1 MIFHRI
7 QQLLRKPNAA
17 TPQPVPLEG
26 SPLASG
32 LALHIGSHTVIAC
45 HDCDLL
51 NRLPEGATTTLL
63 CARCGAVLYQYKPNS
78 IDRALALTLAAL
90 ILFILSNCFP
100 FLAMKSGGFIQETTL
115 LTGIHELWKQELY
128 GLAFLVL
135 LTCVL
140 VPLLQML
147 GLLYILAPLKL
158 GLRPAV
164 QAARVLR
171 LVQEVAPWGMMEV
184 FMMGILVALVKLGHM
199 ATIIPGISVFSFG
212 ALIFIMAA
220 AFSNLDPALLWDRL
234 DLRRYA

>member
-7 QQLLRKPNAA
+7 QRLFHRPLPAA
-17 TPQPVPLEG
+17 PSPVPMDG

-32 LALHIGSHTVIAC
+32 VALHIEAHTVVAC

-51 NRLPEGATTTLL
+51 NRLPEGATTSLL

-90 ILFILSNCFP
+90 VLFILSNSFP
-100 FLAMKSGGFIQETTL
+100 FLAMKSGGLIQETTL
-115 LTGIHELWKQELY
+115 LTGIRELWKQELH
-128 GLAFLVL
+128 GLALLVL
-135 LTCVL
+135 VTCVL
-140 VPLLQML
+140 VPLLQMV

-158 GLRPAV
+158 GLGPAA

-171 LVQEVAPWGMMEV
+171 LVLEVAPWGMMEV

-212 ALIFIMAA
+212 ALIFTMAA
-220 AFSNLDPALLWDRL
+220 AFSNLDPALLWDRV
-234 DLRRYA
+234 DLRRYE

>member
-1 MIFHRI
+1 MIVHRI
-7 QQLLRKPNAA
+7 QHLLHKLLPG
-17 TPQPVPLEG
+17 TPQLRPVEESSPPSG
-26 SPLASG
+26 SDLPA
-32 LALHIGSHTVIAC
+32 GSYSVLAC

-51 NRLPEGATTTLL
+51 NRFPERVTRTVL
-63 CARCGAVLYQYKPNS
+63 CARCGAVLYQHKPNS
-78 IDRALALTLAAL
+78 IDRSLALTLAAL
-90 ILFILSNCFP
+90 ILFVLSNCFP

-128 GLAFLVL
+128 GLAVLVL

-140 VPLLQML
+140 VPFLQMV

-158 GLRPAV
+158 GLRPAG

-212 ALIFIMAA
+212 ALIFVMAA
-220 AFSNLDPALLWDRL
+220 AFSNLDPPLLWARL